1 MATKRLT
8 KVALVA
14 AHDEI
19 DKEIGIEPP
28 IDSELKLVDYQAE
41 LKETVVQLELT
52 PEEITGL
59 SAKTQ
64 ALIAVL
70 ISAKEEEAPVEKE
83 TEPVE
88 VSNAPE
94 EEEEEPVEKV
104 EKEKPVKKEKTPFTA
119 AEYNRVDALCD
130 ALKENPN
137 NQDEWAR
144 IADDILIKK
153 GGTTKP
159 NIRENKFTIGYFVK
173 IAKHMDLGAIPPKK

>member
-64 ALIAVL
+64 ALIAIL
-70 ISAKEEEAPVEKE
+70 IPAKEDEAPVKKE

-94 EEEEEPVEKV
+94 EEEAPVEKV
-104 EKEKPVKKEKTPFTA
+104 EKEKPVTKEKTPFTA
-119 AEYNRVDALCD
+119 AEYNRVDALCA
-130 ALKENPN
+130 ALKESPN

-144 IADDILIKK
+144 IADDILTKK